1 MSRRAFTPPPEP
13 TPRRFGFISTSSLR
27 AMEIPPMAWLIEGVI
42 PAQLVST
49 IVGASSAGKTWVC
62 LSLIRAWAT
71 GEPWMGKYAARKCH
85 VAFLDAEDSWENLKN
100 RWESLEDGMGVL
112 PEDAIEPAWRSDL
125 GAFDVLEEE
134 NRLGLIEDLK
144 PYDVCIVDSLSQTH
158 GYDENSPEMRIIMQA
173 WEEISRAA
181 NTAVILCH
189 HAGLDKT
196 RGRGSTT
203 IKDRSQSMVLLQR
216 DAELPVTYLRLD
228 KNKRGPE
235 IPHLGSMRI
244 EGTYDGPVRLEF
256 LERSGGGVE
265 QGGAAALKA
274 NARTYVEQKLRG
286 LELAQ
291 KDVVAELQEHLGCS
305 RNRAYS
311 LIQTLALDGL
321 LILETRGRGSWV
333 RLAK

>member
-1 MSRRAFTPPPEP
+1 MSRSLPPPPPPP
-13 TPRRFGFISTSSLR
+13 TPRQFGFISTSSLR

-71 GEPWMGKYAARKCH
+71 GEPWMGKYPARKCH
-85 VAFLDAEDSWENLKN
+85 VAFLDAEDSWENLKS
-100 RWESLEDGMGVL
+100 RWESLEDGMGRL
-112 PEDAIEPAWRSDL
+112 PPDAIEPSWRSDI
-125 GAFDVLEEE
+125 GAFDVLEDE

-173 WEEISRAA
+173 WEEVSRAA

-203 IKDRSQSMVLLQR
+203 IKDRSQSLLLLQR
-216 DAELPVTYLRLD
+216 DAELPITYLRLD

-244 EGTYDGPVRLEF
+244 EGTYNGPVRLEF
-256 LERSGGGVE
+256 LERSGGGE
-265 QGGAAALKA
+265 QGGATAQKA
-274 NARTYVEQKLRG
+274 QARAYVEQKLRG

-291 KDVVAELQEHLGCS
+291 KDVVAELQAHLRCS

-311 LIQTLALDGL
+311 LVQALALDGL
-321 LILETRGRGSWV
+321 LLLETRGRGSWV
-333 RLAK
+333 RLK